1 MHFEKPYLMTSTTK
15 VNAVKNFN
23 LRSEKDWEKLLLVNL
38 HLHPRQTSL
47 SGEGSKETLLTNI
60 RHVTK
65 FWACPHYQEQKVEN
79 VCGCHHKEE
88 DFHSL

>member
-1 MHFEKPYLMTSTTK
+1 MYFEKPYLMTSTTK

-23 LRSEKDWEKLLLVNL
+23 LRSEKDWEKLLLANL
-38 HLHPRQTSL
+38 HLDLGKGSL
-47 SGEGSKETLLTNI
+47 FGEESKEIFLTNI